1 MMSGMGLAA
10 GMSALGARGGGAN
23 PGDEVRRND
32 EARRLRERLAAKKEK
47 N

>member
-1 MMSGMGLAA
+1 MCSSDLLAA
-10 GMSALGARGGGAN
+10 GMSTLDARDGGAN